1 MKIMFFYFLKL
12 ILLTSSIKTI
22 KNTQKNSKKKS
33 RKSVSSAKKHTTPKI
48 RCVKSLIKSFHGG
61 KKLPWIS
68 QHEMIKVSPGRCQPV
83 WFSCPLTTQS
93 KKVRRSI
100 PMILFYYIQIQTNQ
114 YYLSIYSWNRH

>member
-1 MKIMFFYFLKL
+1 MFFLFFKIYFFD
-12 ILLTSSIKTI
+12 II
-22 KNTQKNSKKKS
+22 NQNNKKYTKKFKKQS

>member
-1 MKIMFFYFLKL
+1 MFFYFLKL